1 MTQIELL
8 VIKPIAVEM
17 KNILDRVNS
26 KLDIEEKI
34 ITKKMQLL
42 N

>member
-8 VIKPIAVEM
+8 VIKAIAVEM
-17 KNILDRVNS
+17 KNILDKVNS

-34 ITKKMQLL
+34 LTKKMQLL